1 MKTKFFIASMFLI
14 MLTFNASAH
23 KLNILG
29 FAENDTLSINA
40 YFADGSPCQECA
52 FQVIGSDGKV
62 FAEGKLDRKGEFFK
76 AGKTPAEM
84 TVIVDA
90 GAGHRGEEK
99 ITSAST
105 AEDSSVQ
112 AEQSQSAPVDDANL
126 RQIIRQ
132 ELSKQ
137 TAELKAEMDKGK
149 SRLDKIIAG
158 IGYILGI
165 FGIAVLVRKR

>member
-1 MKTKFFIASMFLI
+1 MKTKILLAAMLLI
-14 MLTFNASAH
+14 GLTSNASAH

-62 FAEGKLDRKGEFFK
+62 FAEGRLDKKGEFFQ

-84 TVIVDA
+84 TIIVDA

-99 ITSAST
+99 ITAAETSEVK
-105 AEDSSVQ
+105 AEDEP
-112 AEQSQSAPVDDANL
+112 AAPADNTQL
-126 RQIIRQ
+126 RQMIRE